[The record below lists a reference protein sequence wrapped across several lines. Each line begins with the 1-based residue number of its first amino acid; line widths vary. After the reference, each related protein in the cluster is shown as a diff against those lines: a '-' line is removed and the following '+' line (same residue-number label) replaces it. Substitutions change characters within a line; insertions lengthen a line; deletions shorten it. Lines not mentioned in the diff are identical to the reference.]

1 MIVAHFDG
9 DDIGPVLELLLLDNK
24 LDRAREYSQAITQAL
39 QHARHLLEEEL
50 GAEIIAYGGDDLVA
64 CWETGS
70 VTEVDIKLI
79 RSSFFDICGRTISV
93 GIGVDSHDATSNL
106 RRAKLLGKD
115 HVVSTHAILK

>member
-9 DDIGPVLELLLLDNK
+9 DDVGPVFELILLDNK
-24 LDRAREYSQAITQAL
+24 LDRAREYSRSVAQAL
-39 QHARHLLEEEL
+39 QYVRNFLEEL

-64 CWETGS
+64 CWKAGS

-93 GIGVDSHDATSNL
+93 GIGVNSHDATSNL

-115 HVVSTHAILK
+115 RVVSAIAMLR